1 MKYTTTRA
9 YLELHLAV
17 FLWGFTAILG
27 DLIELSALT
36 LVWWRVFLTS
46 LSLVAF
52 IRIGSLYKEVGG
64 KQLLRLV
71 GIGLLTGLHWV
82 AFYGSIKLA
91 NASIALICMATTSLF
106 SSVLEPLIVRSPF
119 RWYELLLGIVI
130 LPGIWLV
137 VDGSADSMNMGIL
150 VGLISAFLAALF
162 TNLNKRYMGE
172 TDALR
177 VTFIELG
184 GATVFLALL
193 LPFFGAEPFLPAR
206 GMDWVYLITLALL
219 CTTLTYVLS
228 LRALRKLSAFATN
241 LTINMEP
248 VYGIFLA
255 YFLLDD
261 AQELTTNF
269 YLGTLIIMLSVFG
282 YAGINRYL
290 RRRTASHNA
299 V

>member
-1 MKYTTTRA
+1 MAYTTTRA

-27 DLIELSALT
+27 DLIDLSALT

-46 LSLVAF
+46 MSLLAF
-52 IRIGSLYKEVGG
+52 IRIGSLYREVGWR
-64 KQLLRLV
+64 KLLTLV

-106 SSVLEPLIVRSPF
+106 SSLLEPLIVRSPF
-119 RWYELLLGIVI
+119 RWYELLLGVAI

-137 VDGSADSMNMGIL
+137 VDGSADSMNLGIM
-150 VGLISAFLAALF
+150 VGLVSAFLAALF
-162 TNLNKRYMGE
+162 TNLNKRYMGD

-177 VTFIELG
+177 VTFVELG

-193 LPFFGAEPFLPAR
+193 LPFFGTEPFWPDR
-206 GMDWVYLITLALL
+206 EIDWVYLLTLALL

-241 LTINMEP
+241 LTINLEP

-255 YFLLDD
+255 YFLLND
-261 AQELTTNF
+261 AQELTPSF
-269 YLGTLIIMLSVFG
+269 YLGTLIIMLAVFG

-290 RRRTASHNA
+290 RRRTTSHKA

>member
-1 MKYTTTRA
+1 MAYTKTRA

-27 DLIELSALT
+27 DLIQLSAIT
-36 LVWWRVFLTS
+36 LVWWRVMLTS

-52 IRIGSLYKEVGG
+52 IRIGKMYREVGRT
-64 KQLLRLV
+64 QLLRLV

-106 SSVLEPLIVRSPF
+106 SSLLEPLIVRSPF
-119 RWYELLLGIVI
+119 RWVELLLGLLI

-137 VDGSADSMNMGIL
+137 VEGSADSMNLGII

-172 TDALR
+172 TDAMR

-184 GATVFLALL
+184 GATVFLGLL
-193 LPFFGAEPFLPAR
+193 LPFFGSEPFWPAR
-206 GMDWVYLITLALL
+206 GVDWVYLLVLALL

-228 LRALRKLSAFATN
+228 LRALRKLSAFVTN
-241 LTINMEP
+241 LTINLEP

-255 YFLLDD
+255 YFLLNDGE
-261 AQELTTNF
+261 ELSLNF
-269 YLGTLIIMLSVFG
+269 YLGTLIILVTVFG
-282 YAGINRYL
+282 YAAFDRVM
-290 RRRTASHNA
+290 RRKRLLVN
-299 V
+299 

>member
-1 MKYTTTRA
+1 MAYTTTRA

-27 DLIELSALT
+27 DLIQLSALT
-36 LVWWRVFLTS
+36 LVWWRVFLVC

-52 IRIGSLYKEVGG
+52 VRLQRLAAEVGRR
-64 KQLLRLV
+64 QLLRLL

-106 SSVLEPLIVRSPF
+106 SSLLEPLIVRSPF
-119 RWYELLLGIVI
+119 RWYELLLGVFI

-137 VDGSADSMNMGIL
+137 VDGSAAAMNLGIG
-150 VGLISAFLAALF
+150 VGLVSAFLAALF
-162 TNLNKRYMGE
+162 TNLNKRYMGD

-184 GATVFLALL
+184 GATVFLGVL
-193 LPFFGAEPFLPAR
+193 LPFFGNGPFWPGRPL
-206 GMDWVYLITLALL
+206 DWLYLLTLALL

-241 LTINMEP
+241 LTINLEP

-255 YFLLDD
+255 YFLLND
-261 AQELTTNF
+261 ARELSGKF
-269 YLGTLIIMLSVFG
+269 YLGTAIIIIAVFG

-290 RRRTASHNA
+290 RRRGRRA
-299 V
+299 